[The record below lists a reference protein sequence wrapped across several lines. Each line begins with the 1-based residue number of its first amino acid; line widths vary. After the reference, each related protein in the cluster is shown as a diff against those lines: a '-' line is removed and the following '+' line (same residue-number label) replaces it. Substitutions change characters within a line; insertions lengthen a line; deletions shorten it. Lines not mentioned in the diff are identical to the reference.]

1 DTDGSG
7 GISLEEFQASPK
19 AKDNPERAAEYFKKL
34 DANGDGQITKEEFAA
49 NRPNPEEIFKKLD
62 TDGSGGISLEEFQAS
77 PKGKENPERAAEF
90 FKKLDANGDGQVTK
104 EEFAKHRPQ
113 HPPGNKAARGDQG
126 NGGGAAVE

>member
-1 DTDGSG
+1 MKTYIPTITAIALSAT
-7 GISLEEFQASPK
+7 LAC
-19 AKDNPERAAEYFKKL
+19 AEGNKEKKNHPPQ
-34 DANGDGQITKEEFAA
+34 D
-49 NRPNPEEIFKKLD
+49 RPNPEDFFKKLD
-62 TDGSGGISLEEFQAS
+62 TDGNGSISLAEFQAS